1 MSETSNVL
9 YIKFENHKVPEFK
22 EVKNKE
28 YIYFGEDNN
37 YPDYLIELYLRC
49 AKHNAIINGKTN
61 YIYGGGL
68 VTDDKTSTVNQKA
81 ITQKFISK
89 LKPFIN
95 DMIKDFELFNSIA
108 IEIIYDKLG
117 NEIAD
122 FAYMPISKIRTNAD
136 ESVYFYSNDW
146 KQSKQTE
153 EKTGFKELAPFD
165 YENKVKGSQ
174 LFVFKLK
181 SPKNGV
187 DKNVYGIPNYIG
199 ATSAIETD
207 IEISN
212 FHLNNIKSGF
222 SMGQIISFN
231 NGVPPT
237 EEAKKQIERQIKQK
251 ATGTDKAGG
260 LVITFNAS
268 QDNAPTI
275 QSFSPNDLDKQFI
288 EIGKRVDQEIFTS
301 HNIVS
306 PVLFGVSTQGA
317 LGQRNEMLDAYEL
330 FQSTYISI
338 RQGILEDIINEFSS
352 YFGIA
357 NYIYFAKSTPL
368 KSSIPESLIQQAY
381 TPQEVRELLG
391 LKPLTQDKT
400 QAGQAVID
408 AINTLSPLVANKVLE
423 SMTADEIRGLVGLMP
438 TSKQPSLF
446 SAEKKKC
453 EHQWFDNIG
462 IKASDCTILYERD
475 YEGQSDED
483 CIETFK
489 KEKFAEELLTNE
501 KAIIDLLSKDVL
513 TPSESIAKVLKIST
527 AEVND
532 IITSLVERGY
542 LSSGSEPTKKGEKAS
557 EDSKTDN
564 IEVKYRY
571 GWRAG
576 FDATDKKNS
585 RDFCVDLLN
594 KDKLYSR
601 SEIETLNNEQGLDV
615 WESRGGWWNKGGVSV
630 PFCRHLW
637 KQVVI
642 KTN

>member
-153 EKTGFKELAPFD
+153 EKTGFKELQPFD

-306 PVLFGVSTQGA
+306 PVLFGVATEGA

-338 RQGILEDIINEFSS
+338 RQGILEDIINQFSS
-352 YFGIA
+352 FFGIA
-357 NYIYFAKSTPL
+357 NYIYFKKSTPI
-368 KSSIPESLIQQAY
+368 KSLLPDSIIQKVYDAY
-381 TPQEVRELLG
+381 PVEQIIDMMGLPQ
-391 LKPLTQDKT
+391 
-400 QAGQAVID
+400 ID
-408 AINTLSPLVANKVLE
+408 NSYKVALS
-423 SMTADEIRGLVGLMP
+423 T
-438 TSKQPSLF
+438 
-446 SAEKKKC
+446 EKKKC

-462 IKASDCTILYERD
+462 IKAADCTILYERD

-513 TPSESIAKVLKIST
+513 TPSDSIAKVLKIST
-527 AEVND
+527 KEVND

-571 GWRAG
+571 GWIAG

-585 RDFCVDLLN
+585 REFCVDMLN
-594 KDKLYSR
+594 KDKLYSS
-601 SEIETLNNEQGLDV
+601 SEIERLNNEQGLDV

-630 PFCRHLW
+630 PFCRHIW
-637 KQVVI
+637 KQTVI

>member
-68 VTDDKTSTVNQKA
+68 VTDDKTSTVSQKA
-81 ITQKFISK
+81 ITQKFINK

-117 NEIAD
+117 KEIAD

-136 ESVYFYSNDW
+136 ESLYFYSNDW

-153 EKTGFKELAPFD
+153 EKTGFKEFEPFD

-306 PVLFGVSTQGA
+306 PVLFGVATEGA

-338 RQGILEDIINEFSS
+338 RQGILEDIINQFSS
-352 YFGIA
+352 FFGIA
-357 NYIYFAKSTPL
+357 NYIYFKKSTPI
-368 KSSIPESLIQQAY
+368 KSLLPDSIIQKVYDAY
-381 TPQEVRELLG
+381 PVEQIIDMMGLPQI
-391 LKPLTQDKT
+391 DNSYKT
-400 QAGQAVID
+400 AMSV
-408 AINTLSPLVANKVLE
+408 
-423 SMTADEIRGLVGLMP
+423 
-438 TSKQPSLF
+438 
-446 SAEKKKC
+446 EKKKC

-501 KAIIDLLSKDVL
+501 KAIIDLLGKDIL

-527 AEVND
+527 KEVND

-542 LSSGSEPTKKGEKAS
+542 LSSGSEPTKKGTKAS

-585 RDFCVDLLN
+585 REFCVDMLN

-630 PFCRHLW
+630 PYCRHLW

>member
-68 VTDDKTSTVNQKA
+68 VTDDKTSTVSQKA
-81 ITQKFISK
+81 ITQKFINK

-117 NEIAD
+117 KEIAD

-136 ESVYFYSNDW
+136 ESLYFYSNDW

-153 EKTGFKELAPFD
+153 EKTGFKEFEPFD

-306 PVLFGVSTQGA
+306 PVLFGVATEGA

-338 RQGILEDIINEFSS
+338 RQAILEEIINQFSS
-352 YFGIA
+352 FFGIA
-357 NYIYFAKSTPL
+357 NYIYFKKSTPI
-368 KSSIPESLIQQAY
+368 KSLLPDSIIQKVYDAY
-381 TPQEVRELLG
+381 PVEQIIDMMGLPQI
-391 LKPLTQDKT
+391 DNSYKT
-400 QAGQAVID
+400 AMSV
-408 AINTLSPLVANKVLE
+408 
-423 SMTADEIRGLVGLMP
+423 
-438 TSKQPSLF
+438 
-446 SAEKKKC
+446 EKKKC
-453 EHQWFDNIG
+453 EHQWFDKIG

-483 CIETFK
+483 CIDTFK

-501 KAIIDLLSKDVL
+501 KAIIDLLGKDIL

-527 AEVND
+527 KEVND

-542 LSSGSEPTKKGEKAS
+542 LSSGSEPTKKGTKAS

-585 RDFCVDLLN
+585 REFCVDMLN

-630 PFCRHLW
+630 PYCRHLW

>member
-68 VTDDKTSTVNQKA
+68 VTDDKTSTVTQKA
-81 ITQKFISK
+81 ITQKLISK

-153 EKTGFKELAPFD
+153 EKTGFKELQPFD

-306 PVLFGVSTQGA
+306 PVLFGVATEGA

-338 RQGILEDIINEFSS
+338 RQGILEDIINQFSS
-352 YFGIA
+352 FFGIA
-357 NYIYFAKSTPL
+357 NYIYFKKSTPI
-368 KSSIPESLIQQAY
+368 KSLLPDSIIQKVYDAY
-381 TPQEVRELLG
+381 PVEQIIDMMGLPQ
-391 LKPLTQDKT
+391 
-400 QAGQAVID
+400 ID
-408 AINTLSPLVANKVLE
+408 NSYKVVL
-423 SMTADEIRGLVGLMP
+423 
-438 TSKQPSLF
+438 

-513 TPSESIAKVLKIST
+513 TPSDSIAKVLKIST

-576 FDATDKKNS
+576 FNATDKKNS
-585 RDFCVDLLN
+585 REFCVDLLN

-637 KQVVI
+637 KQTVI

>member
-306 PVLFGVSTQGA
+306 PVLFGVATEGA

-338 RQGILEDIINEFSS
+338 RQGILEDIINQFSS
-352 YFGIA
+352 FFGIA
-357 NYIYFAKSTPL
+357 NYIYFKKSTPI
-368 KSSIPESLIQQAY
+368 KSLLPDSIIQKVYDAY
-381 TPQEVRELLG
+381 PVEQIIDMMGLPQ
-391 LKPLTQDKT
+391 
-400 QAGQAVID
+400 ID
-408 AINTLSPLVANKVLE
+408 NSYKVAL
-423 SMTADEIRGLVGLMP
+423 
-438 TSKQPSLF
+438 

>member
-306 PVLFGVSTQGA
+306 PVLFGVATEGA

-338 RQGILEDIINEFSS
+338 RQGILEDIINQFSS
-352 YFGIA
+352 FFGIA
-357 NYIYFAKSTPL
+357 NYIYFKKSTPI
-368 KSSIPESLIQQAY
+368 KSLLPDSIIQKVYDAY
-381 TPQEVRELLG
+381 PVEQIIDMMGLPQ
-391 LKPLTQDKT
+391 
-400 QAGQAVID
+400 ID
-408 AINTLSPLVANKVLE
+408 NSYKVALS
-423 SMTADEIRGLVGLMP
+423 T
-438 TSKQPSLF
+438 
-446 SAEKKKC
+446 EKKKC

-513 TPSESIAKVLKIST
+513 TPSDSIAKVLKIST

-585 RDFCVDLLN
+585 RDFCVDMLN

-630 PFCRHLW
+630 PFCRHIF

-642 KTN
+642 KIN

>member
-306 PVLFGVSTQGA
+306 PVLFGVATEGA

-338 RQGILEDIINEFSS
+338 RQAILEDIINQFSS
-352 YFGIA
+352 FFGIA
-357 NYIYFAKSTPL
+357 NYIYFKKSTPI
-368 KSSIPESLIQQAY
+368 KSLLPDSIIQKVYDAY
-381 TPQEVRELLG
+381 PVEQIIDMMGLPQ
-391 LKPLTQDKT
+391 
-400 QAGQAVID
+400 ID
-408 AINTLSPLVANKVLE
+408 NSYKVAL
-423 SMTADEIRGLVGLMP
+423 
-438 TSKQPSLF
+438 

-576 FDATDKKNS
+576 FDAKDKKNS

-630 PFCRHLW
+630 PFCRHIW
-637 KQVVI
+637 KQIVI

>member
-68 VTDDKTSTVNQKA
+68 VTDDKTSTITQKA

-153 EKTGFKELAPFD
+153 EKTGFKELQPFD

-174 LFVFKLK
+174 LYVFKLK

-306 PVLFGVSTQGA
+306 PVLFGVATEGA

-338 RQGILEDIINEFSS
+338 RQGILEDIINQFSS
-352 YFGIA
+352 FFGIA
-357 NYIYFAKSTPL
+357 NYIYFKKSTPI
-368 KSSIPESLIQQAY
+368 KSLLPDSIIQKVYDAY
-381 TPQEVRELLG
+381 PVEQIIDMMGLPQ
-391 LKPLTQDKT
+391 
-400 QAGQAVID
+400 ID
-408 AINTLSPLVANKVLE
+408 NSYKVVL
-423 SMTADEIRGLVGLMP
+423 
-438 TSKQPSLF
+438 

-513 TPSESIAKVLKIST
+513 TPSDSIAKVLKIST

-564 IEVKYRY
+564 IEVRYYY

-585 RDFCVDLLN
+585 REFCVDMLN
-594 KDKLYSR
+594 KEKRYSR

-630 PFCRHLW
+630 PFCRHIW
-637 KQVVI
+637 KQIVI

>member
-68 VTDDKTSTVNQKA
+68 ITDDKTSTINQKA
-81 ITQKFISK
+81 ITQKFINK

-136 ESVYFYSNDW
+136 ESIYFYSNDW

-153 EKTGFKELAPFD
+153 EKTGFKEIKPFD
-165 YENKVKGSQ
+165 FENKVKGSQ

-306 PVLFGVSTQGA
+306 PVLFGVATEGA

-330 FQSTYISI
+330 FQSTYITI
-338 RQGILEDIINEFSS
+338 RQGILEDIINQFSS

-357 NYIYFAKSTPL
+357 NYIYFKKSTPI
-368 KSSIPESLIQQAY
+368 KSLLPDSIIQKVYDAY
-381 TPQEVRELLG
+381 PVEQIIDMMGLPQI
-391 LKPLTQDKT
+391 DKRY
-400 QAGQAVID
+400 
-408 AINTLSPLVANKVLE
+408 LVAL
-423 SMTADEIRGLVGLMP
+423 
-438 TSKQPSLF
+438 

-576 FDATDKKNS
+576 FDASDKKNS
-585 RDFCVDLLN
+585 RDFCVDMLN

-615 WESRGGWWNKGGVSV
+615 WESRGGWWNKGEVSV
-630 PFCRHLW
+630 PYCRHIW
-637 KQVVI
+637 KQTVI

>member
-153 EKTGFKELAPFD
+153 EKTGFKELEPFD

-174 LFVFKLK
+174 LYVFKLK

-222 SMGQIISFN
+222 SQGQIISFN
-231 NGVPPT
+231 NGTPPT
-237 EEAKKQIERQIKQK
+237 EEAKKHIERQIKQK

-268 QDNAPTI
+268 ADNAPTI
-275 QSFSPNDLDKQFI
+275 QSFTPNDLDKQFI

-306 PVLFGVSTQGA
+306 PVLFGVATEGA

-338 RQGILEDIINEFSS
+338 RQGILEDIINQFSS
-352 YFGIA
+352 FFGIA
-357 NYIYFAKSTPL
+357 NYIYFKKSTPI
-368 KSSIPESLIQQAY
+368 KSLLPDSIIQKVYDAY
-381 TPQEVRELLG
+381 PVEQIIDMMGLPQ
-391 LKPLTQDKT
+391 
-400 QAGQAVID
+400 ID
-408 AINTLSPLVANKVLE
+408 NSYKVVL
-423 SMTADEIRGLVGLMP
+423 
-438 TSKQPSLF
+438 

-513 TPSESIAKVLKIST
+513 TPSDSIAKVLKIST

-576 FDATDKKNS
+576 FNATDKKNS
-585 RDFCVDLLN
+585 REFCVDLLN

-630 PFCRHLW
+630 PFCRHIW
-637 KQVVI
+637 KQTVI

>member
-153 EKTGFKELAPFD
+153 EKTGFKELQPFD

-306 PVLFGVSTQGA
+306 PVLFGVATEGA

-338 RQGILEDIINEFSS
+338 RQGILEDIINQFSS
-352 YFGIA
+352 FFGIA
-357 NYIYFAKSTPL
+357 NYIYFKKSTPI
-368 KSSIPESLIQQAY
+368 KSLLPDSIIQKVYDAY
-381 TPQEVRELLG
+381 PVEQIIDMMGLPQI
-391 LKPLTQDKT
+391 DKSY
-400 QAGQAVID
+400 QVA
-408 AINTLSPLVANKVLE
+408 LS
-423 SMTADEIRGLVGLMP
+423 T
-438 TSKQPSLF
+438 
-446 SAEKKKC
+446 EKKKC

-585 RDFCVDLLN
+585 REFCVDLLN

-630 PFCRHLW
+630 PFCRHIW

>member
-237 EEAKKQIERQIKQK
+237 DEAKKQIERQIKQK

-306 PVLFGVSTQGA
+306 PVLFGVATEGA
-317 LGQRNEMLDAYEL
+317 LGQRTEMLDAYEL

-338 RQGILEDIINEFSS
+338 RQGILEDIINQFSS
-352 YFGIA
+352 FFGIA
-357 NYIYFAKSTPL
+357 NYIYFKKSTPI
-368 KSSIPESLIQQAY
+368 KSLLPDSIIQKVYDAY
-381 TPQEVRELLG
+381 PVEQIIDMMGLPQ
-391 LKPLTQDKT
+391 
-400 QAGQAVID
+400 ID
-408 AINTLSPLVANKVLE
+408 NSYKVVL
-423 SMTADEIRGLVGLMP
+423 
-438 TSKQPSLF
+438 

-513 TPSESIAKVLKIST
+513 TPSDSIAKVLKIST

-564 IEVKYRY
+564 IEVRYYY

-585 RDFCVDLLN
+585 REFCVDMLN
-594 KDKLYSR
+594 KEKRYSR

-630 PFCRHLW
+630 PFCRHIW
-637 KQVVI
+637 KQIVI

>member
-68 VTDDKTSTVNQKA
+68 VTDDKTSTVSQKA
-81 ITQKFISK
+81 ITQKFINK

-108 IEIIYDKLG
+108 IEVIYDKLG

-136 ESVYFYSNDW
+136 ESLYFYSNDW

-306 PVLFGVSTQGA
+306 PVLFGVATEGA

-338 RQGILEDIINEFSS
+338 RQGILEDIINQFSS
-352 YFGIA
+352 FFGIA
-357 NYIYFAKSTPL
+357 NYIYFKKSTPI
-368 KSSIPESLIQQAY
+368 KSLLPDSIIQKVYDAY
-381 TPQEVRELLG
+381 PVEQIIDMMGLPQI
-391 LKPLTQDKT
+391 DKSY
-400 QAGQAVID
+400 Q
-408 AINTLSPLVANKVLE
+408 VAL
-423 SMTADEIRGLVGLMP
+423 
-438 TSKQPSLF
+438 

-483 CIETFK
+483 CIEAFK

-571 GWRAG
+571 GWIAG

-585 RDFCVDLLN
+585 REFCVDMLN
-594 KDKLYSR
+594 KDKLYSS
-601 SEIETLNNEQGLDV
+601 SEIERLNNEQGLDV

-630 PFCRHLW
+630 PFCRHIW
-637 KQVVI
+637 KQTVI

>member
-153 EKTGFKELAPFD
+153 EKTGFKELQPFD

-174 LFVFKLK
+174 LYVFKLK

-268 QDNAPTI
+268 ADNAPTI
-275 QSFSPNDLDKQFI
+275 QSFTPNDLDKQFI

-306 PVLFGVSTQGA
+306 PVLFGVATEGA

-338 RQGILEDIINEFSS
+338 RQGILEDIINQFSS
-352 YFGIA
+352 FFGIA
-357 NYIYFAKSTPL
+357 NYIYFKKSTPI
-368 KSSIPESLIQQAY
+368 KSLLPDSIIQKVYDAY
-381 TPQEVRELLG
+381 PVEQIIDMMGLPQ
-391 LKPLTQDKT
+391 
-400 QAGQAVID
+400 ID
-408 AINTLSPLVANKVLE
+408 NSYKVVL
-423 SMTADEIRGLVGLMP
+423 
-438 TSKQPSLF
+438 

-513 TPSESIAKVLKIST
+513 TPSDSIAKVLKIST

-576 FDATDKKNS
+576 FNATDKKNS
-585 RDFCVDLLN
+585 REFCVDLLN

-630 PFCRHLW
+630 PFCRHIW
-637 KQVVI
+637 KQIVI

>member
-153 EKTGFKELAPFD
+153 EKTGFKELQPFD

-306 PVLFGVSTQGA
+306 PVLFGVATEGA
-317 LGQRNEMLDAYEL
+317 LGQRTEMLDAYEL

-338 RQGILEDIINEFSS
+338 RQGILEDIINDFSS
-352 YFGIA
+352 FFGIA
-357 NYIYFAKSTPL
+357 NYIYFKKSTPI
-368 KSSIPESLIQQAY
+368 KSLLPDSIIQKVYDAY
-381 TPQEVRELLG
+381 PVEQIIDMMGLPQ
-391 LKPLTQDKT
+391 
-400 QAGQAVID
+400 ID
-408 AINTLSPLVANKVLE
+408 NSYKVALS
-423 SMTADEIRGLVGLMP
+423 T
-438 TSKQPSLF
+438 
-446 SAEKKKC
+446 EKKKC

-585 RDFCVDLLN
+585 REFCVDLLN

-637 KQVVI
+637 KQIVI

>member
-68 VTDDKTSTVNQKA
+68 VTDDKTSTVSQKA

-306 PVLFGVSTQGA
+306 PVLFGVATEGA

-338 RQGILEDIINEFSS
+338 RQGILEDIINQFSS
-352 YFGIA
+352 FFGIA
-357 NYIYFAKSTPL
+357 NYIYFKKSTPI
-368 KSSIPESLIQQAY
+368 KSLLPDSIIQKVYDAY
-381 TPQEVRELLG
+381 PVEQIIDMMGLPQIY
-391 LKPLTQDKT
+391 KSYQ
-400 QAGQAVID
+400 
-408 AINTLSPLVANKVLE
+408 VAL
-423 SMTADEIRGLVGLMP
+423 
-438 TSKQPSLF
+438 

-513 TPSESIAKVLKIST
+513 TPSDSIAKVLKIST
-527 AEVND
+527 KEVND

-542 LSSGSEPTKKGEKAS
+542 LSSGSEPTKKGAKAS

-585 RDFCVDLLN
+585 REFCVDLLN

-637 KQVVI
+637 LQTVI

>member
-136 ESVYFYSNDW
+136 ESLYFYSNDW

-306 PVLFGVSTQGA
+306 PVLFGVATEGA

-338 RQGILEDIINEFSS
+338 RQSILEDIINQFSS
-352 YFGIA
+352 FFGIA
-357 NYIYFAKSTPL
+357 NYIYFKKSTPI
-368 KSSIPESLIQQAY
+368 KSLLPDSIIQKVYDAY
-381 TPQEVRELLG
+381 PVEQIIDMMGLPQ
-391 LKPLTQDKT
+391 
-400 QAGQAVID
+400 ID
-408 AINTLSPLVANKVLE
+408 NSYK
-423 SMTADEIRGLVGLMP
+423 VGL
-438 TSKQPSLF
+438 

-564 IEVKYRY
+564 IEVRYYY

-576 FDATDKKNS
+576 FDAKDKKNS
-585 RDFCVDLLN
+585 REFCVDMLN
-594 KDKLYSR
+594 KEKRYTR

-630 PFCRHLW
+630 PFCRHIW
-637 KQVVI
+637 KQIVI

>member
-153 EKTGFKELAPFD
+153 EKTGFKELQPFD

-174 LFVFKLK
+174 LYVFKLK

-222 SMGQIISFN
+222 SQGQIISFN
-231 NGVPPT
+231 NGTPPT
-237 EEAKKQIERQIKQK
+237 EEAKKHIERQIKQK

-268 QDNAPTI
+268 ADNAPTI
-275 QSFSPNDLDKQFI
+275 QSFTPNDLDKQFI

-306 PVLFGVSTQGA
+306 PVLFGVATEGA

-338 RQGILEDIINEFSS
+338 RQGILEDIINQFSS
-352 YFGIA
+352 FFGIA
-357 NYIYFAKSTPL
+357 NYIYFKKSTPI
-368 KSSIPESLIQQAY
+368 KSLLPDSIIQKVYDAY
-381 TPQEVRELLG
+381 PVEQIIDMMGLPQ
-391 LKPLTQDKT
+391 
-400 QAGQAVID
+400 ID
-408 AINTLSPLVANKVLE
+408 NSYKVVL
-423 SMTADEIRGLVGLMP
+423 
-438 TSKQPSLF
+438 

-513 TPSESIAKVLKIST
+513 TPSDSIAKVLKIST

-542 LSSGSEPTKKGEKAS
+542 LSSGSEPTNKGEKAS

-576 FDATDKKNS
+576 FNATDKKNS
-585 RDFCVDLLN
+585 REFCVDLLN

-630 PFCRHLW
+630 PFCRHIW
-637 KQVVI
+637 KQTVI

>member
-153 EKTGFKELAPFD
+153 EKTGFKELEPFD

-306 PVLFGVSTQGA
+306 PVLFGVATEGA

-338 RQGILEDIINEFSS
+338 RQGILEDIINQFSS
-352 YFGIA
+352 FFGIA
-357 NYIYFAKSTPL
+357 NYIYFKKSTPI
-368 KSSIPESLIQQAY
+368 KSLLPDSIIQKVYDAY
-381 TPQEVRELLG
+381 PVEQIIDMMGLPQ
-391 LKPLTQDKT
+391 
-400 QAGQAVID
+400 ID
-408 AINTLSPLVANKVLE
+408 NSYKVALS
-423 SMTADEIRGLVGLMP
+423 T
-438 TSKQPSLF
+438 
-446 SAEKKKC
+446 EKKKC

-571 GWRAG
+571 GWIAG

-585 RDFCVDLLN
+585 REFCVNLLN

-630 PFCRHLW
+630 PFCRHIW
-637 KQVVI
+637 KQTVI

>member
-68 VTDDKTSTVNQKA
+68 VTDDKTSTITQKA

-153 EKTGFKELAPFD
+153 EKTGFKELQPFD

-174 LFVFKLK
+174 LYVFKLK

-306 PVLFGVSTQGA
+306 PVLFGVATEGA

-338 RQGILEDIINEFSS
+338 RQGILEDIINQFSS
-352 YFGIA
+352 FFGIA
-357 NYIYFAKSTPL
+357 NYIYFKKSTPI
-368 KSSIPESLIQQAY
+368 KSLLPDSIIQKVYDAY
-381 TPQEVRELLG
+381 PVEQIIDMMGLPQ
-391 LKPLTQDKT
+391 
-400 QAGQAVID
+400 ID
-408 AINTLSPLVANKVLE
+408 NSYKVVL
-423 SMTADEIRGLVGLMP
+423 
-438 TSKQPSLF
+438 

-513 TPSESIAKVLKIST
+513 TPSDSIAKVLKIST

-576 FDATDKKNS
+576 FNATDKKNS
-585 RDFCVDLLN
+585 REFCVDILN

-630 PFCRHLW
+630 PFCRHIW
-637 KQVVI
+637 KQIVI

>member
-153 EKTGFKELAPFD
+153 EKTGFKELEPFD

-174 LFVFKLK
+174 LYVFKLK

-306 PVLFGVSTQGA
+306 PVLFGVATEGA

-338 RQGILEDIINEFSS
+338 RQGILEDIINQFSS
-352 YFGIA
+352 FFGIA
-357 NYIYFAKSTPL
+357 NYIYFKKSTPI
-368 KSSIPESLIQQAY
+368 KSLLPDSIIQKVYDAY
-381 TPQEVRELLG
+381 PVEQIIDMMGLPQ
-391 LKPLTQDKT
+391 
-400 QAGQAVID
+400 ID
-408 AINTLSPLVANKVLE
+408 NSYQVA
-423 SMTADEIRGLVGLMP
+423 M
-438 TSKQPSLF
+438 

-513 TPSESIAKVLKIST
+513 TPSDSIAKVLKIST

-576 FDATDKKNS
+576 FNATDKKNS
-585 RDFCVDLLN
+585 REFCVDLLN

-630 PFCRHLW
+630 PFCRHIW
-637 KQVVI
+637 KQTVI

>member
-153 EKTGFKELAPFD
+153 EKTGFKELQPFD

-306 PVLFGVSTQGA
+306 PVLFGVATQGA

-338 RQGILEDIINEFSS
+338 RQGILEDIINQFSS
-352 YFGIA
+352 FFGIA
-357 NYIYFAKSTPL
+357 NYIYFKKSTPI
-368 KSSIPESLIQQAY
+368 KSLLPDSIIQKVYDAY
-381 TPQEVRELLG
+381 PVEQIIDMMGLPQ
-391 LKPLTQDKT
+391 
-400 QAGQAVID
+400 ID
-408 AINTLSPLVANKVLE
+408 NSYKVVL
-423 SMTADEIRGLVGLMP
+423 
-438 TSKQPSLF
+438 

-453 EHQWFDNIG
+453 EHEWFDNIG

-513 TPSESIAKVLKIST
+513 TPSDSIAKVLKIST

-576 FDATDKKNS
+576 FNATDKKNS
-585 RDFCVDLLN
+585 RDFCVDMLN

-601 SEIETLNNEQGLDV
+601 SDIETLNNEQGLDV

-630 PFCRHLW
+630 PFCRHIW
-637 KQVVI
+637 KQTVI